1 MNAVVNFNGLNLEV
15 LEFDDTWALSNRQV
29 ADGFGVSEEAI
40 RQQKSRGE
48 YKYGIHF
55 FTERVK
61 HDGMGGVTICHG
73 GVDTQE
79 MTFWTKKGVITLGF
93 KLRETPQTIAFRD
106 WASDFI
112 LRPNNII
119 PKSNPYLDKLI
130 NNMGSLHEKIDKL
143 QAKNSALA
151 GELIEASRK
160 YTAALERENE
170 LLRSARVSD
179 TPLNAP
185 VLVGTGRKF
194 SPSELQRAQKLKAQ
208 GLTNARI
215 AQALGRNLSTV
226 ARNLRRARRS
236 EYGLFGG
243 AL

>member
-1 MNAVVNFNGLNLEV
+1 MSNTVIINNCEVEFEVANNGVLTTSLSVANVFNKRHSDILAQIR
-15 LEFDDTWALSNRQV
+15 EFPQDD
-29 ADGFGVSEEAI
+29 
-40 RQQKSRGE
+40 
-48 YKYGIHF
+48 
-55 FTERVK
+55 FTERNFPLSEYTDATGRK
-61 HDGMGGVTICHG
+61 LPMYNLTRDGFSLLVMGFTGERAYKWKI
-73 GVDTQE
+73 E
-79 MTFWTKKGVITLGF
+79 F
-93 KLRETPQTIAFRD
+93 IAAFNKMEAMIKRGNSHLD
-106 WASDFI
+106 A
-112 LRPNNII
+112 II
-119 PKSNPYLDKLI
+119 D
-130 NNMGSLHEKIDKL
+130 NMGILNEKIDKL

-151 GELIEASRK
+151 SELIEANRK
-160 YTAALERENE
+160 YTATLERENE